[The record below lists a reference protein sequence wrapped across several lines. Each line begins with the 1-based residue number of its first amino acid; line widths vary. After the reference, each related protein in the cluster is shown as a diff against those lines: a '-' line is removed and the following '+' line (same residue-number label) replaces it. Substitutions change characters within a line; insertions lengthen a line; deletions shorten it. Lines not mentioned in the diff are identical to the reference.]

1 MAGACVIYS
10 FLLYCI
16 VEVDFS
22 PLRLVD
28 REPYDDEDKFRGI
41 ILVVGLFVCLFVC
54 LVNCFDV
61 ASVACSL
68 FAQFSYE
75 GL

>member
-1 MAGACVIYS
+1 MWHINLVLCSARLDHKCFFQLA
-10 FLLYCI
+10 
-16 VEVDFS
+16 
-22 PLRLVD
+22 RLVI
-28 REPYDDEDKFRGI
+28 G
-41 ILVVGLFVCLFVC
+41 GLFVIVCLFVC